1 MTTTATSSRQH
12 TRTRLPL
19 PSLIVFAVATVWAVG
34 VLWLT
39 VPRSGGICPSI
50 LPAPAGCGLEAR
62 LPLAIAAAVLVL
74 GLGALAVWTSH
85 RLTDSRWRWLP
96 VAGFTAIATV
106 GYYAVLYAQ

>member
-1 MTTTATSSRQH
+1 MTMTATSRRKH

-34 VLWLT
+34 VLCLT
-39 VPRSGGICPSI
+39 VPRSGGTCRGI
-50 LPAPAGCGLEAR
+50 LPTPAGCGFEAR

-74 GLGALAVWTSH
+74 GLGALAVWTSR
-85 RLTDSRWRWLP
+85 RLTDSRRRWLP
-96 VAGFTAIATV
+96 VAGFTAITAV